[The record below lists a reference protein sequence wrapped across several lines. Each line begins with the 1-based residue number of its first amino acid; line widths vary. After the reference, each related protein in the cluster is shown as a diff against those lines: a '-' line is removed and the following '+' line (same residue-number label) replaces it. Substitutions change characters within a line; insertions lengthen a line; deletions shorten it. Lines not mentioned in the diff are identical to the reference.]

1 MRSSPK
7 TRTKKQL
14 QKGAELAIQAIFYN
28 DALDDEDRLRELWK
42 IRNYVQGAIEEL
54 EQTVLVE

>member
-42 IRNYVQGAIEEL
+42 IRNYVQGAIEEI
-54 EQTVLVE
+54 EQTVLAE